1 MTLFLESDPD
11 GEPLNW
17 CSRAG
22 LLAASQFPFITI
34 LGTKNNIVSRESSEP
49 NVFRSSEP
57 QLTTPQWSLT

>member
-22 LLAASQFPFITI
+22 LLAASQFPFITV
-34 LGTKNNIVSRESSEP
+34 LGTKNNIVSRESLNPLSFRVPHP
-49 NVFRSSEP
+49 N
-57 QLTTPQWSLT
+57 LTTP